1 MTDRP
6 TRLLDG
12 IWQFRHGDGPLR
24 EAQVPMPWQAQFA
37 DLRQSSG
44 VAVYQRWFDAPL
56 LGAGQVT
63 FLMFGAVSYHAD
75 VRLNGVDFSR
85 HRISTAAEQAGLLAA
100 LLDGQRAALKP
111 RPASGVQTP
120 APAPDAPAPV
130 QTVLTAPDATRPGA
144 PESPTSG

>member
-44 VAVYQRWFDAPL
+44 VAVYQRRFDTPT
-56 LGAGQVT
+56 LGAGQVAV
-63 FLMFGAVSYHAD
+63 LMFGAVSYHAD
-75 VRLNGVDFSR
+75 VRLNG
-85 HRISTAAEQAGLLAA
+85 
-100 LLDGQRAALKP
+100 
-111 RPASGVQTP
+111 
-120 APAPDAPAPV
+120 
-130 QTVLTAPDATRPGA
+130 
-144 PESPTSG
+144 TSQCQHEGGYLPF

>member
-1 MTDRP
+1 MKHASP
-6 TRLLDG
+6 ENLNHL
-12 IWQFRHGDGPLR
+12 
-24 EAQVPMPWQAQFA
+24 
-37 DLRQSSG
+37 
-44 VAVYQRWFDAPL
+44 APL
-56 LGAGQVT
+56 LARLRALPGLVERRPGCFYRRGQAFLHFHDDPAGL
-63 FLMFGAVSYHAD
+63 FAD

-130 QTVLTAPDATRPGA
+130 QTVLTAPDATRQGA
-144 PESPTSG
+144 PECPTSG